1 MTYCLAI
8 GVQEGLVFASD
19 SRTHA
24 GVDQISTYSK
34 MHPFCRPGERSLAV
48 LSAGNLATTQ
58 AVVRRLERDWAAA
71 AEPSL
76 ATAPTLEDAAAYL
89 GELSTTLQR

>member
-1 MTYCLAI
+1 MTYCVA
-8 GVQEGLVFASD
+8 VAVDTGLVFASD

-34 MHPFCRPGERSLAV
+34 MHRFHLGRDRFFVV

-58 AVVRRLERDWAAA
+58 GVLAQIQRDIDQSARHGLNH
-71 AEPSL
+71 AEG
-76 ATAPTLEDAAAYL
+76 L
-89 GELSTTLQR
+89 G